1 MFTVNN
7 SIDNIDNISIYKN
20 NMNNSSSYDLFNNKF
35 FLEILLIIPIFL
47 IIIFIIYFSDKQN
60 RYWCRKK
67 NKIKP
72 IIIT

>member
-1 MFTVNN
+1 MFIVNN

-35 FLEILLIIPIFL
+35 FLEILLIIPFFF

-60 RYWCRKK
+60 RYLCRKK